1 MDSNGNLGGH
11 YFEID
16 DVKCDNFL
24 QFFLEIC
31 NRRTTN
37 KKQQLDWLYAKR
49 LKTYHFGTFYKPYKH
64 YSSDR
69 HHSIHCLA
77 NICKPLC
84 VRLAAP
90 LTANTACFYDTVP
103 LMPINGHNMAMVS
116 AVDSVNS
123 CRAAH
128 TLHVYTHVDKG
139 DKPTLP
145 ISAMSVPDQYGK
157 AFLFTDRQLTDMGWY
172 CSFEWKS
179 RMHIYDRYWL
189 RALTTLLYL
198 QALVRS
204 CYTWC

>member
-24 QFFLEIC
+24 QFFLEIW

-84 VRLAAP
+84 VRLAAT
-90 LTANTACFYDTVP
+90 LNRKHGMLLRYGAIDANQWPQHGNGQCGRFSKFLQSGAHIARVHTCRQRRQANITDQCDVSTWPIWQGLPFYWSP
-103 LMPINGHNMAMVS
+103 AYRHGLI
-116 AVDSVNS
+116 
-123 CRAAH
+123 
-128 TLHVYTHVDKG
+128 
-139 DKPTLP
+139 
-145 ISAMSVPDQYGK
+145 
-157 AFLFTDRQLTDMGWY
+157 LFFRM
-172 CSFEWKS
+172 EKS
-179 RMHIYDRYWL
+179 YAYL
-189 RALTTLLYL
+189 R
-198 QALVRS
+198 
-204 CYTWC
+204 